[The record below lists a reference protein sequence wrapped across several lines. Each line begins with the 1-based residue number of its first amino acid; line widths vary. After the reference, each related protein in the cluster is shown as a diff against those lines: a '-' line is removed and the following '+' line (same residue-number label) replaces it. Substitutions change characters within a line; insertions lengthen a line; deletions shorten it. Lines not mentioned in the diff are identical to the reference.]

1 MVRTARQRQL
11 AVLLCGMEAP
21 PNAGPEYTAAFRQV
35 YTTVAREEKVPL
47 VRFVLDKVAGIERLN
62 QEDGI
67 HPNVQGAKLVAD
79 TVWTA
84 LSPLLES
91 ARAAAPPS
99 GSSGPHPS

>member
-1 MVRTARQRQL
+1 MIRAARERHL

-47 VRFVLDKVAGIERLN
+47 VRFVLDRVAGIEGLN

-91 ARAAAPPS
+91 ARTGAGRTGAAAPRAS
-99 GSSGPHPS
+99 